1 MDTVQNMGLGKLI
14 AHMSYYN
21 EGYMFSQLMIG
32 RMPVIVTTAGTDT
45 LGNLNLPKGYTFS
58 DCGAFGLCI
67 TNRPYAAD
75 GLGEMYAVYFATP
88 MPRIK
93 K

>member
-1 MDTVQNMGLGKLI
+1 MNTVQNMGINNIVAYLR
-14 AHMSYYN
+14 YYN
-21 EGYMFSQLMIG
+21 EAIFGVMKVG
-32 RMPVIVTTAGTDT
+32 RMPVVVTTASTDA
-45 LGNLNLPKGYTFS
+45 LGSLNLPKGYVFA
-58 DCGAFGLCI
+58 DCGAFGICI